1 MAQYEINQT
10 VNYSGI
16 VEADNKKQAIDIF
29 LNNQNEYYESVESET
44 IELLDEE
51 YN

>member
-16 VEADNKKQAIDIF
+16 VDADNRSQAIAIF
-29 LNNQNEYYESVESET
+29 LKDQESFYCGVESEDIT
-44 IELLDEE
+44 LLDEE